1 MGERKKVAIWS
12 SLKFTNYGD
21 DLQALAYAM
30 FLQKEGYDVKLYQ
43 LDKGLAEMYSVETV
57 DSIDD
62 LCKDVNLCI
71 IAGGG
76 LLSPFDPI
84 RRRLNSAYA
93 EWELMFKDLYR
104 VSGQY
109 GTKFCAISMGGDG
122 KIHNP
127 RIFYG
132 KWRRKFFASPNFLN
146 GAVRLEGDVEQMK
159 KQYGKDFKYFPDML
173 FKSIDFFYPHLLPP
187 TNKIRVGL
195 NFKTS
200 RNWHYLDRKLVSD
213 MLDYAQ
219 KHDDIE
225 FHFTTTHMDY
235 VGLNYQY
242 YPEYETDTIKVDK
255 YTSPC
260 QLLGVLSSCDVFVTS
275 MLHLGLTGLCNGT
288 PFLSYRG
295 PGKAKSFLHSIN
307 GDWAIL
313 DDHISFEELLHNYL
327 VKKKEDLYH
336 QYDIEKIKQMKKG
349 SEQNYQFCKK
359 ICDQFA

>member
-1 MGERKKVAIWS
+1 MNKIAIWS

-30 FLQKEGYDVKLYQ
+30 FLKNEGYEVKLFQ
-43 LDKGLAEMYSVETV
+43 LDKGLAELYGVETV
-57 DSIDD
+57 QTIDE

-76 LLSPFDPI
+76 LLTPFDPI
-84 RRRLNSAYA
+84 KRNLSKPCH
-93 EWELMFKDLYR
+93 EWEMMFKELYR
-104 VSGQY
+104 ATIQY

-122 KIHNP
+122 KVRNP
-127 RIFYG
+127 VLYYG
-132 KWRRKFFASPNFLN
+132 KWRRKLFSSPNFLD
-146 GAVRLEGDVEQMK
+146 GAVRLEGDVAQMK
-159 KQYGKDFKYFPDML
+159 KQFNKDFRYIPDML
-173 FKSIDFFYPHLLPP
+173 FKSIDYFKPTLLPA

-195 NFKTS
+195 NFKKN
-200 RNWHYLDRKLVSD
+200 RNYHYLDRKLLSD
-213 MLDYAQ
+213 LIEYANT
-219 KHDDIE
+219 HNDIE

-242 YPEYETDTIKVDK
+242 YPEHETENLKIDK
-255 YTSPC
+255 YTSPS

-295 PGKAKSFLHSIN
+295 PGKAKSFLRSVK

-313 DDHISFEELLHNYL
+313 NDSITFAELRDNFF
-327 VKKKEDLYH
+327 VKKKEDLYEKFDT
-336 QYDIEKIKQMKKG
+336 QKIKQMKQD
-349 SEQNYQFCKK
+349 SEQNYQFCKR
-359 ICDQFA
+359 ICEQYA